1 MERHDIILTINGQPY
16 PVSVRP
22 HWRLLDV
29 LRDELGLTGTKE
41 GCGTGDC
48 GACTVLRDGQ
58 PVNACL
64 ILAAAAEGH
73 EITTIEGLAPPGEL
87 HPVQAAFLE
96 HSALQCGYCIPGMI
110 VSAAAFLRDHPSPSE
125 AEVRLAIGGN
135 LCRCQGYT
143 LIVQA
148 IMDAAQIDSP

>member
-1 MERHDIILTINGQPY
+1 MERYDIILTVNGQQY

-48 GACTVLRDGQ
+48 GACTVLRNGQ

-64 ILAAAAEGH
+64 ILAPAAEGD
-73 EITTIEGLAPPGEL
+73 EITTIEGLAPAGEL
-87 HPVQAAFLE
+87 HPLQRAFLE

-110 VSAAAFLRDHPSPSE
+110 VAAAALLSDQTNPSE

-135 LCRCQGYT
+135 ICRCQGYT

-148 IMDAAQIDSP
+148 IMDAARM

>member
-1 MERHDIILTINGQPY
+1 MEQYDIILTVNGQQY

-29 LRDELGLTGTKE
+29 LRDPLGLTGTKE
-41 GCGTGDC
+41 GCGSGDC
-48 GACTVLRDGQ
+48 GACTVLRNGQ

-64 ILAAAAEGH
+64 ILAAAAEGD

-87 HPVQAAFLE
+87 HPLQQAFLE

-110 VSAAAFLRDHPSPSE
+110 VAAAAFLRDHPHPSE
-125 AEVRLAIGGN
+125 AEIRLAIGGN
-135 LCRCQGYT
+135 ICRCQGYT

-148 IMDAAQIDSP
+148 IMATI

>member
-1 MERHDIILTINGQPY
+1 MEQYDIILTVNGQQY

-29 LRDELGLTGTKE
+29 LRDPLGLTGTKE
-41 GCGTGDC
+41 GCGSGDC
-48 GACTVLRDGQ
+48 GACTVLRNGQ

-64 ILAAAAEGH
+64 ILAAAAEGD

-87 HPVQAAFLE
+87 HPLQQAFLE

-110 VSAAAFLRDHPSPSE
+110 VAAAAFLRDQPNPSE

-135 LCRCQGYT
+135 ICRCQGYT

-148 IMDAAQIDSP
+148 IMDTARM